1 MLPVDFLVDIK
12 NVVLGKEVGKYNINN
27 GKEKNRDYMIIFGE
41 SMLIL
46 IKKKKWKIS
55 LSIRKSSLFP
65 RAWKLQKSESLKVCC
80 KNHWRNKVVL
90 I

>member
-12 NVVLGKEVGKYNINN
+12 NVVLGKEVGKYNTNN

-46 IKKKKWKIS
+46 IKKKNG
-55 LSIRKSSLFP
+55 
-65 RAWKLQKSESLKVCC
+65 KLA
-80 KNHWRNKVVL
+80 
-90 I
+90 